1 MIILEGCDCT
11 GKTTLASRLSERY
24 DAPITHYSKHDND
37 VMMTHALQCEPRT
50 GEIVDRFHMSEI
62 PYSMYFRHTIPA
74 YDSVKEIDLVLRDR
88 KCLQIVC
95 SPTWN
100 FVKARWE
107 DRRDD
112 ELVQSL
118 QAIHGIYLWYRDKSQ
133 AFSSFPVWKYD
144 YTTTSV
150 EELCNQIDIWSKEN
164 EE

>member
-37 VMMTHALQCEPRT
+37 VMMTHALQCEPGT
-50 GEIVDRFHMSEI
+50 GEIVDRFNMSEI
-62 PYSMYFRHTIPA
+62 PYSMYFRHTIPH
-74 YDSVKEIDLVLRDR
+74 YQSVADIDVVLRDR

-95 SPTWN
+95 VPPWLN
-100 FVKARWE
+100 VKGCWDGRKE
-107 DRRDD
+107 D

-118 QAIHGIYLWYRDKSQ
+118 EALHGIFMWYKDKSQ

-144 YTTTSV
+144 YTLTSV
-150 EELCNQIDIWSKEN
+150 EELCNQIDIWSEEN
-164 EE
+164 EK